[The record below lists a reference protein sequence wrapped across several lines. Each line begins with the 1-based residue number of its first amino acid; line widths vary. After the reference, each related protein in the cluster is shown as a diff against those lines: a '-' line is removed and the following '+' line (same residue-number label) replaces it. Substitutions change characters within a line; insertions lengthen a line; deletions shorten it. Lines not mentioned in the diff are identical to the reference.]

1 MAYDTGNIFARILR
15 GELPAHKVYEDAE
28 TLAFLDIM
36 PRADGHCLVI
46 PKTPC
51 VNALDA
57 SPAQLAATIATVQR
71 VARAAMTAFE
81 AEGIKVEQ
89 YNEAPSGQ
97 VVLHLHFHVLPC
109 WSGVVLRPPGKM
121 ADGGVLAR
129 QAEQLRRVLG
139 TN

>member
-1 MAYDTGNIFARILR
+1 MGYDSSNIFARILR
-15 GELPAHKVYEDAE
+15 GELPAHKVYEDAG
-28 TLAFLDIM
+28 TLAFMDIM

-51 VNALDA
+51 VNTLDA

-71 VARAAMTAFE
+71 IARAAMTAFE
-81 AEGIKVEQ
+81 ADGIKVEQ
-89 YNEAPSGQ
+89 YNEAPAGQ

-109 WSGVVLRPPGKM
+109 WSDVKLRPPGTM
-121 ADGGVLAR
+121 ADGEVLR
-129 QAEQLRRVLG
+129 RHAEQLRRVLG